1 MAVHVGFFRPGG
13 EEYALAERY
22 LRLGHHHQ
30 RPRHRYQGELVSEY
44 LAKGPSSMSRS
55 WQGSRLIEE
64 EMRRGGHRPLRGRPV
79 CVTSTG
85 AGVAG
90 RCCWSLPAGAPS
102 GGTVVARPGRV
113 DESYGGAESVIPVW
127 ARLAAWML
135 PSCYCA

>member
-1 MAVHVGFFRPGG
+1 LAVHLGFFRPGG

-64 EMRRGGHRPLRGRPV
+64 EMRRGGHRTLRGRPV
-79 CVTSTG
+79 CHVHWRG
-85 AGVAG
+85 GGRPLLLVAARRRAVG
-90 RCCWSLPAGAPS
+90 WDSGCPS
-102 GGTVVARPGRV
+102 RASG
-113 DESYGGAESVIPVW
+113 
-127 ARLAAWML
+127 
-135 PSCYCA
+135 